1 VASSFAFSVF
11 VAVAR
16 VTGKLRSNGRKVS
29 VCSFSSGEPERR
41 EKATGG
47 ECNDFWRLRGTP
59 SGFGQRRAAGKFG
72 ERGVADVLEIG
83 DADFAGVESVA
94 VEVAH
99 EGQENHTRAESGV
112 GFGILAESDE
122 VEDGFSLVGGAIQI
136 WAGVA
141 VGAETIEPI
150 QAATESQLIFFVF
163 AGEQIDKFGGAGFD
177 GSAGFFVLGDDG
189 FAKGG

>member
-1 VASSFAFSVF
+1 MASSFPFSVF

-47 ECNDFWRLRGTP
+47 ECKDFWRLRGTP
-59 SGFGQRRAAGKFG
+59 SHFGQRRAAGEFG

-94 VEVAH
+94 SEVAN
-99 EGQENHTRAESGV
+99 EGEENHTLAESRI
-112 GFGILAESDE
+112 GFSVFAESDE
-122 VEDGFSLVGGAIQI
+122 VEDGFSLLGGAIQI
-136 WAGVA
+136 CAVVA
-141 VGAETIEPI
+141 VGAETVEPI
-150 QAATESQLIFFVF
+150 
-163 AGEQIDKFGGAGFD
+163 
-177 GSAGFFVLGDDG
+177 
-189 FAKGG
+189 